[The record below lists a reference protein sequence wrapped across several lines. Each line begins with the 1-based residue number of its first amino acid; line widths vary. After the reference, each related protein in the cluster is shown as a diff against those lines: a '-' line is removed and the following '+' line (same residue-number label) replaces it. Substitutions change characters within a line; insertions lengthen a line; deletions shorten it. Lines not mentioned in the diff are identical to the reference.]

1 MLTAARSG
9 RPGETGNDLLSFKQ
23 GYYSCRKQKCQEE
36 AKRKSSLFP
45 LLFPLLFEIKAI
57 LKS

>member
-1 MLTAARSG
+1 MLTAARFG

-23 GYYSCRKQKCQEE
+23 EYYSCRKPKCQEE

-45 LLFPLLFEIKAI
+45 LFSPLLFKIKAI